1 MADLFDLVAKGELAA
16 LREAL
21 HLDPKLAAGRNT
33 AGSSLLAW
41 AAYHRNGEAT
51 AIVRLAVLE
60 IDPYEACILG
70 DSERLAAAL
79 DDGWDANAPAP
90 DGFSALGLAAF
101 FGHEA
106 IADLLL
112 PVTRDVNQ
120 PAENAQRVAALH
132 AATAARQ
139 HALAT
144 KLLRA
149 GADPNLAQAGGL
161 VPLHVAAQH
170 GDAALCG
177 LLTLFGADPHLAD
190 EQGRNTAAFARA
202 GGHDWLAKRLAR
214 A

>member
-1 MADLFDLVAKGELAA
+1 MADLFDLVSGGELAE

-21 HLDPKLAAGRNT
+21 RLDPKLAESRNA

-51 AIVRLAVLE
+51 AIVRLARLE

-70 DSERLAAAL
+70 DAQRVAAAAE
-79 DDGWDANAPAP
+79 DGWDCNAPAP
-90 DGFSALGLAAF
+90 DGFTALGLAAF
-101 FGHEA
+101 FGHEPVL
-106 IADLLL
+106 DLLL
-112 PVTRDVNQ
+112 PLTGDVNQ
-120 PAENAQRVAALH
+120 PAATAQQVAALH

-139 HALAT
+139 HGLAA

-149 GADPNLAQAGGL
+149 GANPNLAQAGGV

-170 GDAALCG
+170 GDAAFCG

-190 EQGRNTAAFARA
+190 AQGQNAPAHART
-202 GGHDWLAKRLAR
+202 GGHDWLAERLQR
-214 A
+214 L

>member
-1 MADLFDLVAKGELAA
+1 MADLFDLVSRGELSA

-21 HLDPKLAAGRNT
+21 HLDPKLAAARNA
-33 AGSSLLAW
+33 AGTSLLAW
-41 AAYHRNGEAT
+41 AAYHRNGGAT
-51 AIVRLAVLE
+51 AVVRLARLE

-70 DSERLAAAL
+70 DAERVVAAL
-79 DDGWDANAPAP
+79 EDGWDANAPAP

-120 PAENAQRVAALH
+120 PAANAQRVAALH

-139 HALAT
+139 HAIAA

-149 GADPNLAQAGGL
+149 GADPNLAQAGGI

-170 GDAALCG
+170 GDAAFCG

-190 EQGRNTAAFARA
+190 EEGRNAAAHARA
-202 GGHDWLAKRLAR
+202 SGHDWLAERLQR
-214 A
+214 R

>member
-1 MADLFDLVAKGELAA
+1 MADPFDLVSRGDLAA
-16 LREAL
+16 LRDAL
-21 HLDPKLAAGRNT
+21 RLDPTLASSRNA

-51 AIVRLAVLE
+51 AIVRLILLE

-70 DSERLAAAL
+70 DAQRVAAAL
-79 DDGWDANAPAP
+79 EDGWDANAPAP

-101 FGHEA
+101 FGHEP

-139 HALAT
+139 HGLAV

-149 GADPNLAQAGGL
+149 GANPNLAQAGGL

-170 GDAALCG
+170 GDAAFCG
-177 LLTLFGADPHLAD
+177 LLTLFGADPRLTDD
-190 EQGRNTAAFARA
+190 ERLNAPAHARA
-202 GGHDWLAKRLAR
+202 GGHDWLAERLQR
-214 A
+214 F

>member
-1 MADLFDLVAKGELAA
+1 MADLFDLVSRGDLAA
-16 LREAL
+16 LREAVRRE
-21 HLDPKLAAGRNT
+21 PTLAASRNG

-41 AAYHRNGEAT
+41 SAYHRNGEAT
-51 AIVRLAVLE
+51 AIVRVVLLE

-70 DSERLAAAL
+70 DSERVAAAL
-79 DDGWDANAPAP
+79 ADGWDANLPAP

-101 FGHEA
+101 FGHEG

-120 PAENAQRVAALH
+120 CAQNAQRVAALH

-139 HALAT
+139 HSLAT

-149 GADPNLAQAGGL
+149 GANPNLPQAGGV

-170 GDAALCG
+170 GDAAFCG
-177 LLTLFGADPHLAD
+177 LLTLFGADPKLID
-190 EQGRNTAAFARA
+190 EKGQNAPAYARA
-202 GGHDWLAKRLAR
+202 GGHEWLGERLQR
-214 A
+214 L

>member
-1 MADLFDLVAKGELAA
+1 MADLFDLVSSGELAA

-21 HLDPKLAAGRNT
+21 HLDPKLAGGRNA

-41 AAYHRNGEAT
+41 AAYHRNSEAI
-51 AIVRLAVLE
+51 AVVRLAVLE

-70 DSERLAAAL
+70 DAERVAAAL
-79 DDGWDANAPAP
+79 ADGWDANAPAP

-101 FGHEA
+101 FGREA

-120 PAENAQRVAALH
+120 QAENAQRVAALH

-139 HALAT
+139 RAVAT

-149 GADPNLAQAGGL
+149 GANPNLAQAGGI

-170 GDAALCG
+170 GDAAFCG
-177 LLTLFGADPHLAD
+177 LLTLFGADPHLPD
-190 EQGRNTAAFARA
+190 EQGRNAAAYARA
-202 GGHDWLAKRLAR
+202 GGHDWLAERLQR
-214 A
+214 L